1 MRIEGVFS
9 AGLGPGGVESGE
21 LERRFP
27 PITPRL
33 VGVAPGVYDRKIAEV
48 LAFASTW
55 TYSDV
60 TTFASVMVRHG
71 LLGCDAAALT
81 LANDALLLN
90 PSAIVVQSSDRNVVI
105 LSFRGTEPRNA
116 INWLSDASTQMEPF
130 ASAGHVHGG
139 FHRAVRAM
147 WEPLKDLLTGL
158 YVKKPLCEQL
168 TALKDQWM
176 STCPNQAPPGATRAP
191 CASGEGE
198 HAGATGGVN
207 ATDAGRPPE
216 VLSALYITG
225 HSQGAALA
233 VIAAA
238 LIESDNEL
246 AGLRAKVRGVYT
258 FGQPM
263 VGDRTFAE
271 EHSDTIGRKLFR
283 HVYGRDI
290 VPRMP
295 PFAVGRFQHLGRQ
308 YNSTDQGWVYEPRPV
323 RQAITVGLSNVL
335 GVAAWVSQQIS
346 PISWLR
352 LPFSW
357 GDHMPSNYIRTSMI
371 STLGDEVD

>member
-9 AGLGPGGVESGE
+9 AGVGPGGVESTD

-27 PITPRL
+27 KITSRL
-33 VGVAPGVYDRKIAEV
+33 LKVEPGVYDRKIAEA
-48 LAFASTW
+48 LAFTSTW

-81 LANDALLLN
+81 LANDVLLVN
-90 PSAIVVQSSDRNVVI
+90 TAAVVVQSSDKNVVI

-116 INWLSDASTQMEPF
+116 INWLSDASARMEPF
-130 ASAGHVHGG
+130 PSAGRVHGG
-139 FHRAVRAM
+139 FYRAVRAM
-147 WEPLKDLLTGL
+147 WEPLKDLLRGL
-158 YVKKPLCEQL
+158 YVQQDLCKRL
-168 TALKDQWM
+168 TSLENQWV
-176 STCPNQAPPGATRAP
+176 STCPAKDSPGTAGAP
-191 CASGEGE
+191 CASEEGE
-198 HAGATGGVN
+198 RGAVTGREN
-207 ATDAGRPPE
+207 ATAPTRPPE
-216 VLSALYITG
+216 LSALYITG
-225 HSQGAALA
+225 HSLGGAMA

-238 LIESDNEL
+238 LIESDHEL
-246 AGLRAKVRGVYT
+246 TGLRDKLRGVYT

-271 EHSDTIGRKLFR
+271 EHKNTIGRKLFR
-283 HVYGRDI
+283 HVYAHDI

-295 PFAVGRFQHLGRQ
+295 PLTVGCYEHFGRQ
-308 YNSTDQGWVYEPRPV
+308 YNSTDHGWVYEPKNARK
-323 RQAITVGLSNVL
+323 AITIGLSNAL
-335 GVAAWVSQQIS
+335 GVMAWVSQQIS

-357 GDHMPSNYIRTSMI
+357 GDHMPINYMRVSMMAAPGAE
-371 STLGDEVD
+371 LD